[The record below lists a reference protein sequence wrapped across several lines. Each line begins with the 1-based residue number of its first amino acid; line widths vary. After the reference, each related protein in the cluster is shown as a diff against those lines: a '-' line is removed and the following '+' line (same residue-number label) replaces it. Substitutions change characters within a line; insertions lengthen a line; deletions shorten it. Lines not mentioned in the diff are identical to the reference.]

1 MPALRVCVSRNPEF
15 AEAKSL
21 PEVPE
26 EARSSAKSA
35 LEQKVLKSMIWWK
48 AAPPSVQ
55 RTEDASNI
63 LVADVWTIEG
73 EHLPS
78 YMVQKGYLLAV
89 QEYEE
94 ELAKDI
100 LSVASA
106 KEKQEQYQALEEAL
120 RATQMELETGTG
132 VPQDSSTEAA
142 TASLDRGSFILG
154 FLMLALVFALLV
166 GLVRLLGSVAAPTS
180 SKAKKTKKS

>member
-1 MPALRVCVSRNPEF
+1 MSDAIRVH
-15 AEAKSL
+15 
-21 PEVPE
+21 
-26 EARSSAKSA
+26 
-35 LEQKVLKSMIWWK
+35 
-48 AAPPSVQ
+48 
-55 RTEDASNI
+55 RTEDASDV

-78 YMVQKGYLLAV
+78 YMVQKGHLLAV

-106 KEKQEQYQALEEAL
+106 KEKQAQYQALEEAL
-120 RATQMELETGTG
+120 RETQMELETETD
-132 VPQDSSTEAA
+132 VSQDGSTEVAP
-142 TASLDRGSFILG
+142 ASLGRGSFIIG
-154 FLMLALVFALLV
+154 FLMLALVFVLFA
-166 GLVRLLGSVAAPTS
+166 GLVRLLGSVAAPKS